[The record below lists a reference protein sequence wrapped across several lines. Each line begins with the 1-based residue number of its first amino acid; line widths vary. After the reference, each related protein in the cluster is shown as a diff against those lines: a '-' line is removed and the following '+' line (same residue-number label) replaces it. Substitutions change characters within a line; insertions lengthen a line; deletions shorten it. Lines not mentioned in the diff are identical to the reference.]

1 MDTSIHRVTGIRI
14 AKSDDPTFQTID
26 IVIEYQELAHTNV
39 FYPVGEEK
47 FGYAK
52 LEHTLTL
59 FIHDDS
65 KTEQVLANAIASIT
79 PKYADA

>member
-1 MDTSIHRVTGIRI
+1 MDASIHRVTGIRI
-14 AKSDDPTFQTID
+14 AKSDDPTFQTVD
-26 IVIEYQELAHTNV
+26 IVIEYQELAHTNT
-39 FYPVGEEK
+39 FYPVGEEV

-65 KTEQVLANAIASIT
+65 NVEQVLSNAIADIT
-79 PKYADA
+79 SKYV